1 MAYTTIDDPSAH
13 FQTVT
18 YSGNGSTQSITN
30 DGNSDLQPDWIWFKN
45 ITNSPR
51 DHVLIDSTRGVDLSL
66 YSNQTKGDQ
75 SLTDVMS
82 SFNSD
87 GFSLESNVRA
97 NESSQTH
104 VAWQWKANGGTTT
117 STNAS
122 GSTGDNTDIIASV
135 RQTNTTAGF
144 SIITYT
150 GDSTAGKKVT
160 HGLGA
165 TPEFIIV
172 RNRDNNSEPWGVF
185 TTLTGV
191 KALALNSNAAQA
203 TDSGYWSDTLPDST
217 HFTVGSHGSTG
228 AAAAFVAYAFTGIQG
243 YSKFGSYKGN
253 GSSTVTEGPFI
264 YTGFKPAWTMIKRAD
279 SANDGWYIHDSTR
292 SPSNVIDKAFRAN
305 ANNAESSENIDFLS
319 NGFAIRIGAN
329 NNFNNA
335 SGTYIYM
342 AFAEHPFVSSKGVPV
357 TAR

>member
-172 RNRDNNSEPWGVF
+172 RNRDNDSEPWGVF

-253 GSSTVTEGPFI
+253 GNADGTFI
-264 YTGFKPAWTMIKRAD
+264 YLGFKPKYFLLKSS
-279 SANDGWYIHDSTR
+279 SATQHWYVFDTAR
-292 SPSNVIDKAFRAN
+292 DTFNPSNSAQQASGN
-305 ANNAESSENIDFLS
+305 SAQETGYPMDFLS
-319 NGFAIRIGAN
+319 NGFKIRHSDGAWN
-329 NNFNNA
+329 G
-335 SGTYIYM
+335 SGSTYIYM

>member
-172 RNRDNNSEPWGVF
+172 RNRDNDSEPWGVF

-253 GSSTVTEGPFI
+253 GNADGTFI
-264 YTGFKPAWTMIKRAD
+264 YLGFKPKYFLLKST
-279 SANDGWYIHDSTR
+279 SATQHWYVFDTAR
-292 SPSNVIDKAFRAN
+292 DTFNPSNSALQVSG
-305 ANNAESSENIDFLS
+305 SSAQETGYPMDFVS
-319 NGFAIRIGAN
+319 NGFKIRHSDGAWN
-329 NNFNNA
+329 GNG
-335 SGTYIYM
+335 STYIYM